1 MAPHTLLL
9 CFHSLAYSLLIAY
22 VILSKWRVYSLLIA
36 YVILSKWR
44 VYSLLIAYVILSK
57 WWVYSLLI
65 ANVQMAGVDT
75 IWELHTLPVIN
86 S

>member
-1 MAPHTLLL
+1 MAPYTLLL

-22 VILSKWRVYSLLIA
+22 VILSKWRVYSLLF
-36 YVILSKWR
+36 
-44 VYSLLIAYVILSK
+44 
-57 WWVYSLLI
+57 

-75 IWELHTLPVIN
+75 IWELHTLPVIK